1 MPSDDQ
7 VTSSNM
13 SDEIPSYIAALE
25 VLSRE
30 HYTDDP

>member
-1 MPSDDQ
+1 MPSYDQ

-13 SDEIPSYIAALE
+13 SEEIPSNIGALE